1 MYLFAWILTFT
12 FLFWPCMPLYAD
24 TSSMHFCWCWTNL
37 NEVMFWKHLLVS
49 AYLPLHEISK
59 GWLKI
64 WGHSLSADQPN
75 RLSSVFFQP
84 DGWLTSKDFLTVL
97 IQRAQVCDFLDKSE
111 PQDESQKQFRVLSI
125 ENEVYPRSEKAWEN
139 LAWDVRAHVAAIADK
154 LCLFVHVCQVCL
166 CVLCVRPH
174 IAAIPV

>member
-1 MYLFAWILTFT
+1 VRHGVMMMRLVCWSSCLNSYVVFKFRIVCWLDCGRNRWETDEGRSDVTACLPVGWIRTG
-12 FLFWPCMPLYAD
+12 D
-24 TSSMHFCWCWTNL
+24 TYNW
-37 NEVMFWKHLLVS
+37 
-49 AYLPLHEISK
+49 
-59 GWLKI
+59 
-64 WGHSLSADQPN
+64 
-75 RLSSVFFQP
+75 R
-84 DGWLTSKDFLTVL
+84 
-97 IQRAQVCDFLDKSE
+97 R
-111 PQDESQKQFRVLSI
+111 FRVLSI